1 MKVIKKKAPNA
12 INILDRY
19 HVMAKISTA
28 IDKVRAEETRQM
40 KADGLEPLL
49 THSRFILLKRPEN
62 LTEKQEVKLAD
73 LVQYNLRSIRAYLLK
88 EDFQQF
94 WEYVSPFY
102 AGKFLDA
109 WCTRAMRSKIEPMK
123 KMAKTLRNHRP
134 LLMNWFKAKGELSS
148 GVVEGFNNKAKLTMR
163 KSYGFRT
170 FRGIEIALYH
180 AMGDLPVPKT
190 THRFF

>member
-1 MKVIKKKAPNA
+1 
-12 INILDRY
+12 
-19 HVMAKISTA
+19 
-28 IDKVRAEETRQM
+28 
-40 KADGLEPLL
+40 
-49 THSRFILLKRPEN
+49 LLKRPEN
-62 LTEKQEVKLAD
+62 LTDKQEIKLAE

-94 WEYVSPFY
+94 WTYVSPYY
-102 AGKFLDA
+102 AGRFLDA
-109 WCTRAMRSKIEPMK
+109 WCTRTMRSKIEPMK
-123 KMAKTLRNHRP
+123 KMAKTLRKHRP
-134 LLMNWFKAKGELSS
+134 LLMSWFRARGELSS

-180 AMGDLPVPKT
+180 AMGDLPEPEL